1 MTQEAAA
8 APSPS
13 GKIKPEELRLQRP
26 AEGAVLSEFPVHRL
40 RSLGQSLAPMPSLN
54 DGGKLQLPT
63 GKWGDAERLLG
74 RGDTR
79 GIRNL
84 LGDLDAS
91 ETDDDDLQNRRWHA
105 SYLARAA
112 SMDGDIALAKEIL
125 GEMRTHLDCA
135 VADATVHLAE
145 GKLDA
150 ANARIAAALEQRPEG
165 LAEHYVLGLL
175 RVAEGRIQEATNA
188 LEGVASSASDHAVA
202 RHQLG
207 QILLNYGDNAR
218 AGTLFEMAIA
228 IAPGF
233 VPPALALADMMI
245 QSRQFSD
252 AMSVL
257 SDAAEA
263 APHVVAPRVMQLR
276 LLLDLGE
283 NEMAA
288 DLASGLRKVAPDSV
302 EVLTLWARAMC
313 FVGRGEEAIVVVD
326 PCIDAA
332 TGNERAELL
341 RSRAQLDLMRS
352 PPQKKAAIGRLEE
365 ASACAQDPAEVLIE
379 LAQLQLG
386 EGDSVGA
393 AANLARLG
401 ALADVDL
408 NLLYT
413 AAVLAKTH
421 RLWACA
427 RDLGKQVLQQV
438 QGSPAQRQLEDFLAE
453 IPEDE
458 G

>member
-1 MTQEAAA
+1 MTQDAAK
-8 APSPS
+8 APSPT
-13 GKIKPEELRLQRP
+13 GKIRPEDLRLQRP
-26 AEGAVLSEFPVHRL
+26 AEGVVPSDFPIYRL
-40 RSLGQSLAPMPSLN
+40 RSLGQRLEPMSSAEDIGGLHAPS
-54 DGGKLQLPT
+54 
-63 GKWGDAERLLG
+63 GKWGDAESLLG

-79 GIRNL
+79 GVRNL
-84 LGDLDAS
+84 LGALPDPNGD
-91 ETDDDDLQNRRWHA
+91 ENEQDRRRHA

-112 SMDGDIALAKEIL
+112 LMDGEIGLAREIL
-125 GEMRTHLDCA
+125 GEMRTHPDCA
-135 VADATVHLAE
+135 VADATLQLAE
-145 GKLDA
+145 GQLDA
-150 ANARIAAALEQRPEG
+150 ANARITAALEQSPEG

-175 RVAEGRIQEATNA
+175 RVAEGRIQEATDA
-188 LEGVASSASDHAVA
+188 LEGVAACATDHAVA

-233 VPPALALADMMI
+233 VPPAMALADMMI

-263 APHVVAPRVMQLR
+263 APQVIAPRVMQLR

-288 DLASGLRKVAPDSV
+288 DLATGLRKIAPDSV
-302 EVLTLWARAMC
+302 EILTLWARAMC
-313 FVGRGEEAIVVVD
+313 FVGRGEEAIALVD
-326 PCIDAA
+326 PCIEAA
-332 TGNERAELL
+332 SGNERAELL
-341 RSRAQLDLMRS
+341 RSRAQLDLMQS
-352 PPQKKAAIGRLEE
+352 PPQKKTAIERLEE
-365 ASACAQDPAEVLIE
+365 ASTCAADPSEVLLE

-393 AANLARLG
+393 AANLGRLRT
-401 ALADVDL
+401 LPDIDL
-408 NLLYT
+408 NLVYT
-413 AAVLAKTH
+413 AAMLAKTH
-421 RLWACA
+421 RLWGCA
-427 RDLGKQVLQQV
+427 RDLGKEVLQQV
-438 QGSPAQRQLEDFLAE
+438 QGSPAQRQLEDFLSE
-453 IPEDE
+453 IPEDD